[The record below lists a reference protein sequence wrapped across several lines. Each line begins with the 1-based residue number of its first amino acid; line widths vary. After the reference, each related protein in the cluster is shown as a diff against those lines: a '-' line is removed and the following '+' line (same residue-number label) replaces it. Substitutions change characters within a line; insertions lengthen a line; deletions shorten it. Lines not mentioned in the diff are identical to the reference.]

1 MSEKT
6 EQRES
11 FFRKLSFIRL
21 FETHL
26 LEQFSWGKLS
36 GTTHT
41 CLGQEAN
48 AVGIIEHMKPGDV
61 VFSNHRC
68 HGHYLAFS
76 DDAMGLLAEIMGREQ
91 GVCRGWGGSQHLHRD
106 GFYSNGIQGGIVANA
121 VGAALA
127 EKHQNTGAVTTVF
140 LGDGTLGEGLVY
152 ESMNLAALWSLP
164 VLFVIE
170 HNGYAQST
178 PTALQLAGELE
189 ARPRAFG
196 IETHSLASNDAD
208 AVFAATAPLF
218 QSLRAG
224 EGPRCFVSHTYRLGP
239 HSKGD
244 DHRDPTEIEQQRAF
258 DPIALYRKKLSDA
271 RATQIE
277 RENQTRLTDLV
288 ALLDKEAQHA

>member
-1 MSEKT
+1 MSQEQT
-6 EQRES
+6 EQ

-21 FETHL
+21 FESHL

-41 CLGQEAN
+41 CIGQEAN
-48 AVGIIEHMKPGDV
+48 AVGITASMGRGDV

-68 HGHYLAFS
+68 HGHYLAFT
-76 DDAMGLLAEIMGREQ
+76 DDAFGLLAEIMGREE
-91 GVCRGWGGSQHLHRD
+91 GVCRGWGGSQHLCRD

-127 EKHQNTGAVTTVF
+127 EKHAETGAVTTVF

-178 PTALQLAGELE
+178 PTRLQLAGELE

-196 IETHSLASNDAD
+196 IPTLSLASNDAD
-208 AVFAATAPLF
+208 AVHAAVAPLF
-218 QSLRAG
+218 EQIRAG

-244 DHRDPTEIEQQRAF
+244 DHRDPAEIEARRTFDPIRLYRTKLPETRATEIEQA
-258 DPIALYRKKLSDA
+258 
-271 RATQIE
+271 
-277 RENQTRLTDLV
+277 NQNRLAEIVNRL
-288 ALLDKEAQHA
+288 AESEGS

>member
-1 MSEKT
+1 MDRT
-6 EQRES
+6 ET
-11 FFRKLSFIRL
+11 FYRKLSLIRR
-21 FETHL
+21 FESHL

-41 CLGQEAN
+41 CIGQEAN
-48 AVGIIEHMKPGDV
+48 AVGLTAHMGAADV

-68 HGHYLAFS
+68 HGHYLALT
-76 DDAMGLLAEIMGREQ
+76 DDVAGLLAELMGRAQ

-127 EKHQNTGAVTTVF
+127 EKTKNSGAVTTVF
-140 LGDGTLGEGLVY
+140 LGDGTLGEGIVY
-152 ESMNLAALWSLP
+152 EAMNLAALWALP

-178 PTALQLAGELE
+178 PTALQLAGEVA

-196 IETHSLASNDAD
+196 IETHCLASNDTD
-208 AVFAATAPLF
+208 AVYDAAAPLF
-218 QSLRAG
+218 AGLRDDG
-224 EGPRCFVSHTYRLGP
+224 RPRCFVSFTYRLGP

-244 DHRDPTEIEQQRAF
+244 DTRDPAEIEAKRADDPVATYRRKVPEAVAARIDAANDQRLAEIVAQLEQTA
-258 DPIALYRKKLSDA
+258 P
-271 RATQIE
+271 TGGE
-277 RENQTRLTDLV
+277 RP
-288 ALLDKEAQHA
+288 